1 MLKPLVGEPEI
12 DWQEIFAFDNNGN
25 SDVLVSVSYMQGLTT
40 TQENITTLEL
50 TVSKN
55 HNSTFHA
62 CCINILILIFCIQN
76 TLSAALKIELS
87 WGFSIQ
93 ANLEAS
99 MRSSLVT
106 KESIEESESMKNT
119 FGLTVGAGKLVRI
132 RQAILKF
139 KSTRGELFELRPRHF
154 DVISEQEVD
163 CIGEDTETVSEDEAE
178 DQPEFVIIDGF
189 VNNDLYTFTAVGEG
203 TGTKHAIDFYLYGV
217 DSSKK

>member
-1 MLKPLVGEPEI
+1 M
-12 DWQEIFAFDNNGN
+12 
-25 SDVLVSVSYMQGLTT
+25 
-40 TQENITTLEL
+40 
-50 TVSKN
+50 
-55 HNSTFHA
+55 
-62 CCINILILIFCIQN
+62 IFCIQN
-76 TLSAALKIELS
+76 TLSAALTIEMNM
-87 WGFSIQ
+87 GFSIK
-93 ANLEAS
+93 AKLEAS

-106 KESIEESESMKNT
+106 KESIEESESMKNS
-119 FGLTVGAGKLVRI
+119 FGLAVGAGKLVRI

-154 DVISEQEVD
+154 DVISEQELD
-163 CIGEDTETVSEDEAE
+163 CIGEDAETVSEDEAE